1 MEGPIKQLYE
11 KDGAEFKP
19 IRACD
24 CTNQGGDGDNGDG
37 GNGGGGGLPD
47 SVSAVASA
55 YSSDTPEAEAN
66 VNPKTGLF
74 TFKFGLPR
82 GERGPQGPPGTGGG
96 GIEGD
101 TPVAHKSVMVF
112 RTYVPTDNN
121 PKPAKP
127 VGGSWD
133 VGNDIIT
140 YPEDWGPTDNVE
152 KPVWMSTGE
161 FSSADP
167 ADPKWSDPI
176 MISGEDG
183 TNGTDGVDT
192 EFIYK
197 LTETSLIIPNKPK
210 SVNQTDYVP
219 KDEGWT
225 DSPSGISEEMQC
237 EWVCTRKKDDNGDWS
252 SWDGPVIWAKWGVN
266 GTDGDGVEYIYKV
279 NNGEALDNPTPEDT
293 TTDEYQSRGEFE
305 GIEYVPTELGW
316 TDEPTGVSIENTHE
330 WVCVR
335 KQKNGVWQRF
345 SNPALWAKYGEQGDN
360 GISIRTMYAI
370 TGGSDEVPD
379 FDPYNIIPGSIWSLS
394 IPFYESPE
402 AVWSIT
408 AYVTYDNK
416 LATVETVDKE
426 GNPIT
431 VYGWQGPVLV
441 SGTAGKDGT
450 PVNYKT
456 YVYKL
461 SDSKPDKPTSNDP
474 KNPGDNWV
482 DYPNTTGQWWQC
494 IGSVNGVT
502 ELVTE
507 WGEVLPVNG
516 QDGIAQD
523 GKRVEFR
530 FAVNDSQTDAPAI
543 NKSIRQPS
551 GWTTQPPIKEENQ
564 FMWMTVATINPDD
577 TLAINWSDPVCIS
590 GERGPQGFDGPAGP
604 PGPMGPNG
612 ISGIPGKDIEA
623 RYCLGTA
630 DRYDATYND
639 TVANTNDPIDYGW
652 QKTIPSVTKERL
664 YIWCIQTSFIHTRID
679 NDNESYVRNLEYP
692 WPKPFRLSGING
704 LPGERGKSQIIY
716 PAGIYDNTVSYTA
729 DDNKAPYVFDT
740 SDNNFY
746 VLNYKGTWLG
756 KSDDPNDV
764 DQDDRRPSQDYAE
777 NKGKYWMLLQSFD
790 AIYANIGVFGN
801 ALVGSAVFNGDYM
814 FSQLGINKDNNISSS
829 YQYFCDKNSSDPYDL
844 DNTFRPNWCVNL
856 RTGEQWA
863 SAGGIYLGNNSKD
876 SFIQLISGN
885 STTTVSAGS
894 IGLTTTENGQT
905 AGFTVTDEFIKFDA
919 VVPDEEV
926 GGTKIVISL
935 DIRDDGS
942 GSLANGKISWD
953 KEGNL
958 VIRGSGT
965 SIVLSDSNSYESWQ
979 TKIDSNGVN
988 IIKTRPRIYSNGNGG
1003 QLVANLG
1010 VDGFNVVSKTLS
1022 PTGVELAETEILSL
1036 KADGSGSMASRS
1048 LIWDSEGNLNIKG
1061 NNSGGGNI
1069 EFVDDTP
1076 SDPQEGVLYIFI

>member
-1 MEGPIKQLYE
+1 MIGPKKQLYE

-19 IRACD
+19 INPCD
-24 CTNQGGDGDNGDG
+24 CE
-37 GNGGGGGLPD
+37 GGGGGSLPD
-47 SVSAVASA
+47 SISATASA

-66 VNPKTGLF
+66 VNPETGLF

-82 GERGPQGPPGTGGG
+82 GEQGPPGTGGG
-96 GIEGD
+96 IEGD
-101 TPVAHKSVMVF
+101 IPVAHKSVMVF
-112 RTYVPTDNN
+112 RTYVPTDDN
-121 PKPAKP
+121 PKPARP

-133 VGNDIIT
+133 VENDIIT

-183 TNGTDGVDT
+183 TNGTDGVTT

-197 LTETSLIIPNKPK
+197 LTETALVEPTKPE
-210 SVNQTDYVP
+210 SVNETEHIPD
-219 KDEGWT
+219 GWT

-237 EWVCTRKKDDNGDWS
+237 EWVCTRKKDDNGDWL
-252 SWDGPVIWAKWGVN
+252 SWDGPVIWSKWGVN
-266 GTDGDGVEYIYKV
+266 GLDGDGVEYIYKV
-279 NNGEALDNPTPEDT
+279 NNGEVLDNPTPIDT
-293 TTDEYQSRGEFE
+293 STDEYQSKGEFE
-305 GIEYVPTELGW
+305 DKEYIPEGW
-316 TDEPTGVSIENTHE
+316 TDEPTGVSKENTHE

-335 KQKNGVWQRF
+335 KQKSGVWQGF
-345 SNPALWAKYGEQGDN
+345 SNPALWAKFGEQGNN
-360 GISIRTMYAI
+360 GINIRTMYAK
-370 TGGSDEVPD
+370 TEGSDEPPVFVQD
-379 FDPYNIIPGSIWSLS
+379 NINPGSIWGLI

-416 LATVETVDKE
+416 LIEVETVDEE

-431 VYGWQGPVLV
+431 VYGWQGPILV
-441 SGTAGKDGT
+441 SGVAGKDGT

-474 KNPGDNWV
+474 KNPGDGWV

-494 IGSVNGVT
+494 IGTINGVT

-507 WGEVLPVNG
+507 WSEVLPVNG

-530 FAVNDSQTDAPAI
+530 FAVNSSQTDAPAI

-564 FMWMTVATINPDD
+564 FMWMTVATINPND
-577 TLAINWSDPVCIS
+577 TLAVNWSDPVCIS

-623 RYCLGTA
+623 RYCLGTENT
-630 DRYDATYND
+630 YIATYDSNI
-639 TVANTNDPIDYGW
+639 ANVNDPTTYGW
-652 QKTIPSVTKERL
+652 LKTVPSVTKEYP
-664 YIWCIQTSFIHTRID
+664 YIWCIQTSFVYERAEED
-679 NDNESYVRNLEYP
+679 SESYVRNLEYP
-692 WPKPFRLSGING
+692 WSKPFRLSGING
-704 LPGERGKSQIIY
+704 LPGERSKSQIIY
-716 PAGIYDNTVSYTA
+716 PAGIYDNSTPYTA
-729 DDNKAPYVFDT
+729 DDDKAPYVFDT
-740 SDNNFY
+740 YDNNFY

-764 DQDDRRPSQDYAE
+764 DQDDRHPSQDYAE
-777 NKGKYWMLLQSFD
+777 NKGKYWMLMQSFD

-814 FSQLGINKDNNISSS
+814 FSQLGINKSGGASSD
-829 YQYFCDKNSSDPYDL
+829 YQYFCDKNSSDPFDEN
-844 DNTFRPNWCVNL
+844 NTFRPNWCVDL
-856 RTGEQWA
+856 RSGEQWLA
-863 SAGGIYLGNNSKD
+863 SGDIYFSRHSGDTHIRLKGEGYTNVGDALTQLGAYFTVEGFGYVGKNSLFKVDTSNIEYTTNINDKTITHLFINGLTGQGSLVGGIIN
-876 SFIQLISGN
+876 
-885 STTTVSAGS
+885 
-894 IGLTTTENGQT
+894 
-905 AGFTVTDEFIKFDA
+905 
-919 VVPDEEV
+919 
-926 GGTKIVISL
+926 
-935 DIRDDGS
+935 
-942 GSLANGKISWD
+942 WD
-953 KEGNL
+953 NEGNL

-965 SIVLSDSNSYESWQ
+965 SIVLSDNNSYESWE
-979 TKIDSNGVN
+979 TKIDSTGVN

-1022 PTGVELAETEILSL
+1022 PTGIELAETEILSL
-1036 KADGSGSMASRS
+1036 NNDGSGSMASRS
-1048 LIWDSEGNLNIKG
+1048 LTWDSEGNLNIKG

-1069 EFVDDTP
+1069 EFVDGTP
-1076 SDPQEGVLYIFI
+1076 SNPKEGVLYVFI

>member
-1 MEGPIKQLYE
+1 MIGPKKQLYE

-19 IRACD
+19 INPCD
-24 CTNQGGDGDNGDG
+24 CEGGG
-37 GNGGGGGLPD
+37 GNGGGSLPD
-47 SVSAVASA
+47 SISATASA

-66 VNPKTGLF
+66 VNPETGLF
-74 TFKFGLPR
+74 TFRFGLPR
-82 GERGPQGPPGTGGG
+82 GEQGPPGTGGG

-101 TPVAHKSVMVF
+101 IPVAHKSVMVF
-112 RTYVPTDNN
+112 RTYIPTDNN
-121 PKPAKP
+121 SKPNRP

-133 VGNDIIT
+133 VENDIIT

-183 TNGTDGVDT
+183 TNGTDGVAT

-197 LTETSLIIPNKPK
+197 LTETALVEPTKPE
-210 SVNQTDYVP
+210 SVNETEHIPD
-219 KDEGWT
+219 GWT

-279 NNGEALDNPTPEDT
+279 NNGELLDNPTPSDT
-293 TTDEYQSRGEFE
+293 STDEYQSKGEFE
-305 GIEYVPTELGW
+305 GKEYIPEGW
-316 TDEPTGVSIENTHE
+316 TDEPTGVSLEATHE

-335 KQKNGVWQRF
+335 KQKSGVWQGF
-345 SNPALWAKYGEQGDN
+345 SNPALWARFGEQGNN
-360 GISIRTMYAI
+360 GISIRTMYAK
-370 TGGSDEVPD
+370 TAGSDEPPVFVQD
-379 FDPYNIIPGSIWSLS
+379 NINPGSIWGLI

-416 LATVETVDKE
+416 LAEVETVDEE

-441 SGTAGKDGT
+441 SGTSGKDGT

-461 SDSKPDKPTSNDP
+461 SDIKPDKPTSNDP
-474 KNPGDNWV
+474 KNPGDGWV

-494 IGSVNGVT
+494 IGTVNGVT

-507 WGEVLPVNG
+507 WSEVLPVNG
-516 QDGIAQD
+516 QDGTAQD

-530 FAVNDSQTDAPAI
+530 FAVNSSQTEAPAI

-551 GWTTQPPIKEENQ
+551 GWTTQPPTKEENQ

-577 TLAINWSDPVCIS
+577 TLAVNWSDPVCIS

-623 RYCLGTA
+623 RYCLGTE
-630 DRYDATYND
+630 DTYIATYNSN
-639 TVANTNDPIDYGW
+639 VANINDPTSYGW
-652 QKTIPSVTKERL
+652 LKTIPSVTEEYP
-664 YIWCIQTSFIHTRID
+664 YIWCIQTSFVYERAGED
-679 NDNESYVRNLEYP
+679 SESYVRNLEYP
-692 WPKPFRLSGING
+692 WSEPFRLTGVNG

-716 PAGIYDNTVSYTA
+716 PAGIYDNSTSYTA
-729 DDNKAPYVFDT
+729 DNDKAPYVFDT

-756 KSDDPNDV
+756 TE
-764 DQDDRRPSQDYAE
+764 QDNRTPSQDYAE
-777 NKGKYWMLLQSFD
+777 NKGEYWMLMQSFD
-790 AIYANIGVFGN
+790 AIYANIGIFGS

-814 FSQLGINKDNNISSS
+814 FSQLGINKNGGTSSS
-829 YQYFCDKNSSDPYDL
+829 YQLFCDKNSSDPFDEN
-844 DNTFRPNWCVNL
+844 NTFRPNWCVNL
-856 RTGEQWA
+856 RTGEQWMC
-863 SAGGIYLGNNSKD
+863 AGKANVDSEAITYETEDGTTTIREYFSHVTKLSRFSVSKD
-876 SFIQLISGN
+876 YISYQ
-885 STTTVSAGS
+885 TTIADT
-894 IGLTTTENGQT
+894 
-905 AGFTVTDEFIKFDA
+905 
-919 VVPDEEV
+919 EV
-926 GGTKIVISL
+926 GGTKTIEPLRITKEG
-935 DIRDDGS
+935 DGA
-942 GSLANGKISWD
+942 LANGKLKWYSDGSIEITGKDTSITLSATNSFGETWKTSIGVDGVTVTKTKKSVYSNGDGGILETILGTNNFSIVSKRISPTNVVLSELENINVDTSGGSIAGGAISWD
-953 KEGNL
+953 SQGNL
-958 VIRGSGT
+958 KINGNSSGT
-965 SIVLSDSNSYESWQ
+965 
-979 TKIDSNGVN
+979 G
-988 IIKTRPRIYSNGNGG
+988 
-1003 QLVANLG
+1003 A
-1010 VDGFNVVSKTLS
+1010 
-1022 PTGVELAETEILSL
+1022 
-1036 KADGSGSMASRS
+1036 
-1048 LIWDSEGNLNIKG
+1048 
-1061 NNSGGGNI
+1061 NI
-1069 EFVDDTP
+1069 EFVEDIPT
-1076 SDPQEGVLYIFI
+1076 DPKEGVLYVFI